1 MNRNTEGLTNMGKV
15 TWNDLHEATFKE
27 LKKTYKLNDRALENS
42 VRKHLDG
49 ANAKERRDMYK
60 TVWDKKK

>member
-15 TWNDLHEATFKE
+15 TYGDLFNASFKE
-27 LKKTYKLNDRALENS
+27 LKKTYKLNDRDLENS